1 MLDDGAIGRGDP
13 SVRHHFRDSVSDTM
27 RITDLAA
34 PRKIPPGTGWRK
46 FVYSVSFHK
55 INPGE
60 SPRERHYRNLQGRIR
75 RHIRRQYVIT
85 VVSGKG
91 GVGVTTMAACI
102 GGVFRECRP
111 ENVIAID
118 AVPSFGTLADRIDES
133 PPGDYAAIINDTD
146 VQGYADIREHL
157 GQNTV
162 GLDVLAGNRTSDQPR
177 PLVPAMFSAVL
188 SRLRRTHTVI
198 VIDTSPDLEQGMV
211 ELFDADLKRKG
222 FDGVALPAG
231 SYELHK
237 INGVRLD
244 INKSLDELG
253 VQDGDTL
260 VLVPRVA
267 GESFEPQYES
277 LSTGLAAMGKWLGR
291 DGGDRMFAPVTSLTA
306 AHTAMAIIAM
316 AVGVV
321 LALTLRTRT
330 ITDSPVPAA
339 MAGGIGVLLVIGAL
353 VVWWGWRERRDL
365 FSGFGWLAVVLLAV
379 AAACA
384 PPGALGAAHALIGL
398 VVVVLGAITIGVA
411 TRKRWQTAVVTAV
424 VTVCGILAAVAAVRM
439 FRPVSMQVLA
449 ICVLVGLLVL
459 IRMTPTVALWVA
471 RVRPPHF
478 GSITGRDLFAR
489 RAGMPVDTVAPVSE
503 ADADDEDN
511 ELTDITARGTAIA
524 ASARLVNAVQVGMCV
539 GVSLVLPAAVWGVLT
554 PRQPWAWLALLVA
567 GLTVGLFIT
576 QGRGFAAKY
585 QAVALVCGASAA
597 VCAGVLKYALD
608 TPKGVQTGLLWPA
621 IFVAAFAAL
630 GLAVALVVPATRFRP
645 IIRLTVEWLEVL
657 AMIALLPAAAALGG
671 LFAWLRH

>member
-1 MLDDGAIGRGDP
+1 M
-13 SVRHHFRDSVSDTM
+13 T
-27 RITDLAA
+27 A
-34 PRKIPPGTGWRK
+34 PHKVAFPARCAVNICYDKHLCSQVFPAGIPVEG
-46 FVYSVSFHK
+46 FF
-55 INPGE
+55 E
-60 SPRERHYRNLQGRIR
+60 
-75 RHIRRQYVIT
+75 
-85 VVSGKG
+85 
-91 GVGVTTMAACI
+91 
-102 GGVFRECRP
+102 
-111 ENVIAID
+111 
-118 AVPSFGTLADRIDES
+118 
-133 PPGDYAAIINDTD
+133 
-146 VQGYADIREHL
+146 
-157 GQNTV
+157 
-162 GLDVLAGNRTSDQPR
+162 
-177 PLVPAMFSAVL
+177 
-188 SRLRRTHTVI
+188 
-198 VIDTSPDLEQGMV
+198 GMV

-321 LALTLRTRT
+321 LALTLRTR
-330 ITDSPVPAA
+330 
-339 MAGGIGVLLVIGAL
+339 
-353 VVWWGWRERRDL
+353 
-365 FSGFGWLAVVLLAV
+365 
-379 AAACA
+379 
-384 PPGALGAAHALIGL
+384 AAHALIGL

>member
-1 MLDDGAIGRGDP
+1 M
-13 SVRHHFRDSVSDTM
+13 T
-27 RITDLAA
+27 A
-34 PRKIPPGTGWRK
+34 PHKVAFPARCAVNICYDKHLCSQVFPAGIPVEG
-46 FVYSVSFHK
+46 FF
-55 INPGE
+55 E
-60 SPRERHYRNLQGRIR
+60 
-75 RHIRRQYVIT
+75 
-85 VVSGKG
+85 
-91 GVGVTTMAACI
+91 
-102 GGVFRECRP
+102 
-111 ENVIAID
+111 
-118 AVPSFGTLADRIDES
+118 
-133 PPGDYAAIINDTD
+133 
-146 VQGYADIREHL
+146 
-157 GQNTV
+157 
-162 GLDVLAGNRTSDQPR
+162 
-177 PLVPAMFSAVL
+177 
-188 SRLRRTHTVI
+188 
-198 VIDTSPDLEQGMV
+198 GMV

-321 LALTLRTRT
+321 LALTLR
-330 ITDSPVPAA
+330 
-339 MAGGIGVLLVIGAL
+339 
-353 VVWWGWRERRDL
+353 
-365 FSGFGWLAVVLLAV
+365 
-379 AAACA
+379 
-384 PPGALGAAHALIGL
+384 LIGL

>member
-1 MLDDGAIGRGDP
+1 
-13 SVRHHFRDSVSDTM
+13 
-27 RITDLAA
+27 
-34 PRKIPPGTGWRK
+34 
-46 FVYSVSFHK
+46 
-55 INPGE
+55 
-60 SPRERHYRNLQGRIR
+60 
-75 RHIRRQYVIT
+75 
-85 VVSGKG
+85 
-91 GVGVTTMAACI
+91 
-102 GGVFRECRP
+102 
-111 ENVIAID
+111 
-118 AVPSFGTLADRIDES
+118 
-133 PPGDYAAIINDTD
+133 
-146 VQGYADIREHL
+146 
-157 GQNTV
+157 
-162 GLDVLAGNRTSDQPR
+162 
-177 PLVPAMFSAVL
+177 
-188 SRLRRTHTVI
+188 
-198 VIDTSPDLEQGMV
+198 MV

-554 PRQPWAWLALLVA
+554 PRQPWPWLALLVA
-567 GLTVGLFIT
+567 GLTVGPLHHPGPRVRRQIPS
-576 QGRGFAAKY
+576 GRI
-585 QAVALVCGASAA
+585 
-597 VCAGVLKYALD
+597 GVRGVRPRCVPGCLS
-608 TPKGVQTGLLWPA
+608 TPSTPRKGVQTGLLWACDLRRGLSPHW
-621 IFVAAFAAL
+621 

>member
-1 MLDDGAIGRGDP
+1 
-13 SVRHHFRDSVSDTM
+13 
-27 RITDLAA
+27 
-34 PRKIPPGTGWRK
+34 
-46 FVYSVSFHK
+46 
-55 INPGE
+55 
-60 SPRERHYRNLQGRIR
+60 
-75 RHIRRQYVIT
+75 
-85 VVSGKG
+85 
-91 GVGVTTMAACI
+91 
-102 GGVFRECRP
+102 
-111 ENVIAID
+111 
-118 AVPSFGTLADRIDES
+118 
-133 PPGDYAAIINDTD
+133 
-146 VQGYADIREHL
+146 
-157 GQNTV
+157 
-162 GLDVLAGNRTSDQPR
+162 
-177 PLVPAMFSAVL
+177 
-188 SRLRRTHTVI
+188 
-198 VIDTSPDLEQGMV
+198 MV

-339 MAGGIGVLLVIGAL
+339 MAGGIGVL
-353 VVWWGWRERRDL
+353 
-365 FSGFGWLAVVLLAV
+365 
-379 AAACA
+379 
-384 PPGALGAAHALIGL
+384 HALIGL